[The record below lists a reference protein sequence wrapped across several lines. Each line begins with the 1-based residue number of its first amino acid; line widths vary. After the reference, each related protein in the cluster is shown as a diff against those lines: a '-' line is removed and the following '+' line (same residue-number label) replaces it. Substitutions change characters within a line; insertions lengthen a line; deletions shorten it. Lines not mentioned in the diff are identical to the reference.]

1 MANDNVLVSAATLTK
16 IGDAIRAK
24 GGTTAKIKPADMP
37 TAIANI
43 KPNVR
48 RKINIVNPSPD
59 KQIIHVN
66 YLTDPVSIT
75 ESTVIDTSPR
85 IHSYVW
91 ATQGYKGGD
100 LNIDSI
106 QTLTEDEITIT
117 ATEATQQ
124 YQKGDKVSLDDY
136 YKQIIGNN
144 LTELPEVNAN
154 YLKSVYPTSMKSFLN
169 FNKISS
175 SLFGSGCTIDLRE
188 LDTQFCTNL
197 NTAFLDLNFL
207 NYHHNTKVLG
217 IESFNVQNVI
227 NFQSCFATSST
238 IGVSKLVLDLSKWDV
253 RKGIEFRWFAEDLN
267 TLDISS
273 FGENESLNKGTQFL
287 GIFYVK
293 NLIIDGKYVYLDYY
307 NGTSSNSLHITNLY
321 APHYLLERYKIR
333 HGASIIN
340 YKPCEKLIKATIPA
354 GYVISFNDSIAPEQD
369 GIAYIPY
376 KTTKVT
382 YCMINPNY
390 LPVTGEIDVSAMA
403 RSEEKD
409 ITLEDTAKDTS
420 GYTLT
425 VNTTPAN
432 ATVKLTYKGATLT
445 GNKIMVP
452 ANAEVNIEIT
462 CNNYKP
468 IRKTVTVSEK
478 SQIDNN
484 TMQFYKTE
492 HANFANNYTFSH
504 VESTLLG
511 NNNFAIDTG
520 KKCLYSKKAYNVDN
534 GISTGYIHIPTN
546 TFNEDMT
553 LKVSVRTNAESN
565 WDTGVIL
572 VGNAN
577 YTITGTFKRNEEEG
591 SEIILISNK
600 YTLLYNSRGKS
611 ETAFRT
617 VSTTLKA
624 NTEYYIIFAYT
635 KDNSG
640 NSNEDKMFIQSI
652 DIDNI

>member
-43 KPNVR
+43 KIPNVR

-59 KQIIHVN
+59 KQIIHVD
-66 YLTDPVSIT
+66 YLQDPVSIT

-100 LNIDSI
+100 LNIDSVH
-106 QTLTEDEITIT
+106 TLTEDEITVT
-117 ATEATQQ
+117 TTEATQQ
-124 YQKGDKVSLDDY
+124 YQKGDKVSLDGY
-136 YKQIIGNN
+136 YKQIIGTN

-154 YLKSVYPTSMKSFLN
+154 YLKSVYPTSMNNFFLFKN
-169 FNKISS
+169 SS

-188 LDTQFCTNL
+188 LDTRFCTSL
-197 NTAFLDLNFL
+197 NAAFYNIENAIITRNIKF
-207 NYHHNTKVLG
+207 LG
-217 IESFNVQNVI
+217 IESFDVSNVTD
-227 NFQSCFATSST
+227 FSSCFYYNEYYTDASA
-238 IGVSKLVLDLSKWDV
+238 VNLDLSKWDV
-253 RKGIEFRWFAEDLN
+253 RKGTNFYEFIGYMN
-267 TLDISS
+267 ILDISS
-273 FGENESLNKGTQFL
+273 FGENEALNSGKIDITIAAIQ
-287 GIFYVK
+287 
-293 NLIIDGKYVYLDYY
+293 NLIIDGKYVSIY
-307 NGTSSNSLHITNLY
+307 NGSTYYTGITNLY
-321 APHYLLERYKIR
+321 ATHNLLNSYKSKL
-333 HGASIIN
+333 GNFVEN
-340 YKPCEKLIKATIPA
+340 YKPCEKLIKATIPE
-354 GYVISFNDSIAPEQD
+354 GYTISFNNSIAPEQD

-409 ITLEDTAKDTS
+409 ITLEDIAKDTS

-425 VNTTPAN
+425 VNTTPSN
-432 ATVKLTYKGATLT
+432 ATVKLTYRGATIT

-452 ANAEVNIEIT
+452 ANAEVNVEII
-462 CNNYKP
+462 CANYKT
-468 IRKTVTVSEK
+468 ISKTVTVTQK

-484 TMQFYKTE
+484 TMEVHLTE

-504 VESTLLG
+504 VESTLLD
-511 NNNFAIDTG
+511 NNNFAIDTD
-520 KKCLYSKKAYNVDN
+520 KKCLYSKKAYTVNN
-534 GISTGYIHIPTN
+534 GISTGYIHIPAN
-546 TFNEDMT
+546 TFDEDRT
-553 LKVSVRTNAESN
+553 LKVSVRTNAETN

-577 YTITGTFKRNEEEG
+577 YTINGSFRRTEAEG
-591 SEIILISNK
+591 SEITLVLNK
-600 YTLLYNSRGKS
+600 YTLLYNSLGKN
-611 ETAFRT
+611 ETGFRI

-635 KDNSG
+635 KDDSG
-640 NSNEDKMFIQSI
+640 NKNEDKMFIQSI
-652 DIDNI
+652 DIE

>member
-1 MANDNVLVSAATLTK
+1 MANDNVLVSASTLTK

-43 KPNVR
+43 KIPNVR

-66 YLTDPVSIT
+66 YLTDPASIT
-75 ESTVIDTSPR
+75 ETTVIDTSPR

-100 LNIDSI
+100 LNIDSVH
-106 QTLTEDEITIT
+106 TLTEDEITIT
-117 ATEATQQ
+117 TTEATQQ
-124 YQKGDKVSLDDY
+124 YQKGDKVSLDGY
-136 YKQIIGNN
+136 YTQIIGTN

-154 YLKSVYPTSMKSFLN
+154 YLKSVYPTSMNSFFSLN
-169 FNKISS
+169 HNISS
-175 SLFGSGCTIDLRE
+175 SLFGSAGCTIDLRE
-188 LDTQFCTNL
+188 LDTRFCTSLNAAFFNL
-197 NTAFLDLNFL
+197 ASSIID
-207 NYHHNTKVLG
+207 HNIKFLG
-217 IESFNVQNVI
+217 IESFDVSNVTD
-227 NFQSCFATSST
+227 FSECFYYDEYYTHLT
-238 IGVSKLVLDLSKWDV
+238 VNLDLSKWDV
-253 RKGIEFRWFAEDLN
+253 RKGTNFNHFIGCVN
-267 TLDISS
+267 ILDISS
-273 FGENESLNKGTQFL
+273 FGENEALNSDKTQ
-287 GIFYVK
+287 ITIVRVQ
-293 NLIIDGKYVYLDYY
+293 NLIIDGKYVSIY
-307 NGTSSNSLHITNLY
+307 NGSLYYTGITNLY
-321 APHYLLERYKIR
+321 ATHNLLNSYKNEL
-333 HGASIIN
+333 GNFVEN

-354 GYVISFNDSIAPEQD
+354 GYAISFNDSIIPEQD

-376 KTTKVT
+376 KTTKAT
-382 YCMINPNY
+382 YCMINSNY

-425 VNTTPAN
+425 VNTTPSN
-432 ATVKLTYKGATLT
+432 ATVKLTYKGASLT

-452 ANAEVNIEIT
+452 TNAEVDVEIT
-462 CNNYKP
+462 CANYKT
-468 IRKTVTVSEK
+468 IRKTVTVTQK

-484 TMQFYKTE
+484 TMVADPTD
-492 HANFANNYTFSH
+492 HANFANNYTFSK
-504 VESTLLG
+504 VESTLLD
-511 NNNFAIDTG
+511 NNNFAIDTV

-534 GISTGYIHIPTN
+534 GISTGYIHIQTN
-546 TFNEDMT
+546 AFDEDRT
-553 LKVSVRTNAESN
+553 LKVSVRTNAEAS

-577 YTITGTFKRNEEEG
+577 YTINGSFRRTEDEG
-591 SEIILISNK
+591 SEITLISNK
-600 YTLLYNSRGKS
+600 YTLLYNSFEKY

-635 KDNSG
+635 KDDSSN
-640 NSNEDKMFIQSI
+640 NNEDKMFIQSI
-652 DIDNI
+652 DIE

>member
-16 IGDAIRAK
+16 IGDAIRSK
-24 GGTTAKIKPADMP
+24 GGTIAKLKPADMP

-43 KPNVR
+43 KIPNVR

-59 KQIIHVN
+59 KQIIHVD

-75 ESTVIDTSPR
+75 ESTVIDISPR

-100 LNIDSI
+100 LNIEPI
-106 QTLTEDEITIT
+106 HKLTEDEITIT
-117 ATEATQQ
+117 TTEATQQ
-124 YQKGDKVSLDDY
+124 YQKSDKVSLDNY
-136 YKQIIGNN
+136 YTQIIGTN

-154 YLKSVYPTSMKSFLN
+154 YLKSVYPTSMKNFLN
-169 FNKISS
+169 FDNIKFKTGAI
-175 SLFGSGCTIDLRE
+175 IDLRE
-188 LDTQFCTNL
+188 LDTRYCTDFSE
-197 NTAFLDLNFL
+197 AFSHYPNEADEISI
-207 NYHHNTKVLG
+207 LG
-217 IESFNVQNVI
+217 IESLDVSNVKYFTGTFYSPFSGAGNL
-227 NFQSCFATSST
+227 N
-238 IGVSKLVLDLSKWDV
+238 LDLSKWDV
-253 RKGIEFRWFAEDLN
+253 RNGTDFYLFAELVN
-267 TLDISS
+267 TLNISS
-273 FGENESLNKGTQFL
+273 FGENEKLNNGTED
-287 GIFYVK
+287 ITIHCV
-293 NLIIDGKYVYLDYY
+293 NLIIDGKYVTLATDS
-307 NGTSSNSLHITNLY
+307 TITNLY
-321 APHYLLERYKIR
+321 APHNLLGIYKNSSAHIT
-333 HGASIIN
+333 N

-354 GYVISFNDSIAPEQD
+354 GYVISFNDSIMPEQD

-376 KTTKVT
+376 KTTKAT

-425 VNTTPAN
+425 VNTTPSN
-432 ATVKLTYKGATLT
+432 ATVKLTYRGATIN

-452 ANAEVNIEIT
+452 ANAEVNVEIT
-462 CNNYKP
+462 CANYKT
-468 IRKTVTVSEK
+468 IRKTVAVTQK

-484 TMQFYKTE
+484 TMEIYKTE
-492 HANFANNYTFSH
+492 HANFANNYTFSN
-504 VESTLLG
+504 VESTLLD
-511 NNNFAIDTG
+511 NNNFAIDTD

-534 GISTGYIHIPTN
+534 GISTGYIHIPAN
-546 TFNEDMT
+546 TFDEDRT

-565 WDTGVIL
+565 WDTGAIL

-577 YTITGTFKRNEEEG
+577 YTINGSFRRNETEG
-591 SEIILISNK
+591 SEITLISNK
-600 YTLLYNSRGKS
+600 YTLLYNSNSKS
-611 ETAFRT
+611 EVAFRT

-635 KDNSG
+635 KDSSG
-640 NSNEDKMFIQSI
+640 NNNEDKMFIQSI
-652 DIDNI
+652 DIE

>member
-16 IGDAIRAK
+16 IGDAIRSK

-43 KPNVR
+43 KIPNVR

-59 KQIIHVN
+59 KQIIHVD

-91 ATQGYKGGD
+91 ATQGYKGGGI
-100 LNIDSI
+100 NIEPI
-106 QTLTEDEITIT
+106 HKLTEDEITIT

-124 YQKGDKVSLDDY
+124 YQKGDKVSLDEY
-136 YKQIIGNN
+136 YKQIIGTN

-154 YLKSVYPTSMKSFLN
+154 YLKSVYPTSMKNFLN
-169 FNKISS
+169 FEKWGPFSQI
-175 SLFGSGCTIDLRE
+175 TIDLRE
-188 LDTQFCTNL
+188 LDTRYCTNL
-197 NTAFLDLNFL
+197 ENAFYGYTSLET
-207 NYHHNTKVLG
+207 YHSGVTDANILG
-217 IESFNVQNVI
+217 IESFNVSNVT
-227 NFQSCFATSST
+227 NFNST
-238 IGVSKLVLDLSKWDV
+238 LEPEMYYKSDKNLDLSKWDV
-253 RKGIEFRWFAEDLN
+253 RNGISFEKFIGGVD

-273 FGENESLNKGTQFL
+273 FGENTKLNTGVISLGVRVIN
-287 GIFYVK
+287 
-293 NLIIDGKYVYLDYY
+293 NLIIDGKYV
-307 NGTSSNSLHITNLY
+307 SLYRHYTGDILNLY
-321 APHYLLERYKIR
+321 APHNLLNSYKNKLG
-333 HGASIIN
+333 HFVTN

-354 GYVISFNDSIAPEQD
+354 GYVISFNDSIMPEQD

-376 KTTKVT
+376 KTTKAT

-425 VNTTPAN
+425 VNTTPSN
-432 ATVKLTYKGATLT
+432 ATVKLTYRGATIN

-452 ANAEVNIEIT
+452 ANAEVNVEIT
-462 CNNYKP
+462 CANYKT
-468 IRKTVTVSEK
+468 IRKTVAVTQK

-484 TMQFYKTE
+484 TMEIYKTE

-504 VESTLLG
+504 VESTLLD
-511 NNNFAIDTG
+511 NNNFAIDTD

-534 GISTGYIHIPTN
+534 GISTGYIHIPAN
-546 TFNEDMT
+546 TFDEDRT

-565 WDTGVIL
+565 WDTGAIL

-577 YTITGTFKRNEEEG
+577 YTINGSFRRNETEG
-591 SEIILISNK
+591 SEITLISNK
-600 YTLLYNSRGKS
+600 YTLLYNSNSKN
-611 ETAFRT
+611 EVAFRT

-635 KDNSG
+635 KDSSG
-640 NSNEDKMFIQSI
+640 NNNEDKMFIQSI
-652 DIDNI
+652 DIE

>member
-43 KPNVR
+43 KIPNVR

-59 KQIIHVN
+59 KQIVHVD
-66 YLTDPVSIT
+66 YLQDPVSIT

-100 LNIDSI
+100 LNIEDNHK
-106 QTLTEDEITIT
+106 LTEDEITIT

-124 YQKGDKVSLDDY
+124 YQKGDKVSLDNY
-136 YKQIIGNN
+136 YEQIIGTN

-154 YLKSVYPTSMKSFLN
+154 YLKSVYPTSMKNFLN
-169 FNKISS
+169 FDEWSPFSQII
-175 SLFGSGCTIDLRE
+175 TIDLRE
-188 LDTQFCTNL
+188 LDTRYCTNL
-197 NTAFLDLNFL
+197 ENAFYGYTSLET
-207 NYHHNTKVLG
+207 YHSSVSVANILG
-217 IESFNVQNVI
+217 IESFNVSNVT
-227 NFQSCFATSST
+227 NFNST
-238 IGVSKLVLDLSKWDV
+238 LEPEMYYKSDKNLDLSKWDV
-253 RKGIEFRWFAEDLN
+253 RNGNSFENFIGGVD

-273 FGENESLNKGTQFL
+273 FGENTKLNTGVISLGVRVIN
-287 GIFYVK
+287 
-293 NLIIDGKYVYLDYY
+293 NLIIDGKYV
-307 NGTSSNSLHITNLY
+307 SLYRAYTGAILNLY
-321 APHYLLERYKIR
+321 APHNLLDYYK
-333 HGASIIN
+333 SINGGFVTN
-340 YKPCEKLIKATIPA
+340 YKPCEKLIKATIPE
-354 GYVISFNDSIAPEQD
+354 GYVISFNNSIVPEQD

-425 VNTTPAN
+425 VNTTPSN
-432 ATVKLTYKGATLT
+432 ATVKLTYRGATLI
-445 GNKIMVP
+445 GNKIMVS
-452 ANAEVNIEIT
+452 ANSEVNVNIT
-462 CNNYKP
+462 CVNYKT
-468 IRKTVTVSEK
+468 IRKTVTVAQK

-484 TMQFYKTE
+484 TMEVRLTD
-492 HANFANNYTFSH
+492 HANFANNYVFTNLQ
-504 VESTLLG
+504 STLLD
-511 NNNFAIDTG
+511 NDNFAIDTD
-520 KKCLYSKKAYNVDN
+520 KKCLYSKKAYNVN
-534 GISTGYIHIPTN
+534 SGVSTGYIHIPAN
-546 TFNEDMT
+546 TYGDDRT
-553 LKVSVRTNAESN
+553 LKVSVRTNAETK
-565 WDTGVIL
+565 WDAGVIL

-577 YTITGTFKRNEEEG
+577 YTINGSFKRIETEG
-591 SEIILISNK
+591 SEIALNSNK
-600 YTLLYNSRGKS
+600 YTLLYNSFGKN

-635 KDNSG
+635 KDG
-640 NSNEDKMFIQSI
+640 SNNIYEDKMFIQSI
-652 DIDNI
+652 DIE

>member
-1 MANDNVLVSAATLTK
+1 MSNVLVNDEYLKA

-24 GGTTAKIKPADMP
+24 GETTAKIKPADMP
-37 TAIANI
+37 KAIANI
-43 KPNVR
+43 KIPNVR

-59 KQIIHVN
+59 KQIVHVD

-75 ESTVIDTSPR
+75 DSTVIDTSPR

-91 ATQGYKGGD
+91 ATQGYRGGD
-100 LNIDSI
+100 LNIEDNYK
-106 QTLTEDEITIT
+106 LTEDEITIT

-124 YQKGDKVSLDDY
+124 YQKGDKVSLDNY
-136 YKQIIGNN
+136 YTQIIGTN

-154 YLKSVYPTSMKSFLN
+154 YLKSVYPTSMEN
-169 FNKISS
+169 FFDFTNRTFYANNSI
-175 SLFGSGCTIDLRE
+175 IDLRE

-197 NTAFLDLNFL
+197 HGAFFNL
-207 NYHHNTKVLG
+207 NYLSYHYNTKFLG
-217 IESFNVQNVI
+217 IESFNVQNVT
-227 NFQSCFATSST
+227 NFMSCFAMSST

-267 TLDISS
+267 TLDVSS
-273 FGENESLNKGTQFL
+273 FGENESLNKGDQFL

-307 NGTSSNSLHITNLY
+307 NGSSSNSLHITNLY

-333 HGASIIN
+333 HGANITN
-340 YKPCEKLIKATIPA
+340 YKPCEKLIKAIIPS
-354 GYVISFNDSIAPEQD
+354 GYAISFNDSIIPEQD

-376 KTTKVT
+376 KTTKAT

-425 VNTTPAN
+425 VNTTPSN
-432 ATVKLTYKGATLT
+432 ATVKLIYKGVTLT

-452 ANAEVNIEIT
+452 ANAEVNVEIT

-468 IRKTVTVSEK
+468 IRKTVAVTQK

-484 TMQFYKTE
+484 IMVVNKTE

-504 VESTLLG
+504 VESTLLY
-511 NNNFAIDTG
+511 NNNFAIDTD
-520 KKCLYSKKAYNVDN
+520 KKCLYSKKAYNVNN
-534 GISTGYIHIPTN
+534 GISIGYIHIPAN
-546 TFNEDMT
+546 TFNEDMA
-553 LKVSVRTNAESN
+553 LKVSVRTNAESG

-577 YTITGTFKRNEEEG
+577 FTITGTFKRNEEEG
-591 SEIILISNK
+591 SEITLISNK

-635 KDNSG
+635 KDDSG
-640 NSNEDKMFIQSI
+640 NNNEDKMFIESI
-652 DIDNI
+652 DIE